1 MPSETN
7 LTMTSMWLA
16 RKHRLIFFAGLYV
29 SYLFV
34 LYGAVSVHDESILK
48 LLTRIIAPVI
58 ELGFFYTLCSVLD
71 RYARQNKSIA
81 AGVFFAAILLLLDL
95 VYTAQIYS
103 LYLSGNF
110 ITVLGI
116 ENRAE
121 SRIIRNSSLYA
132 ALSVAIAW
140 WLLFL
145 VGYVRRWK
153 EWYGG
158 DLQSAPFKRLFPL
171 MLVLLLAVAG
181 QIYAQEDTG
190 LIEADYRQTPV
201 VAFAHNYYEAMKS
214 GSSDSSQQELSS
226 SAVRQG
232 AEFPLEKKTIY
243 GEALPFPRK
252 GASDAPMNVIVIFTE
267 GTSARLLGA
276 YGGKY
281 PGLTPN
287 MDRLARVSMRVDN
300 YYNHT
305 AATYRGLQ
313 GQMTSGYPSAGGDEG
328 DSSAWESD
336 NGKKSLASIRY
347 QSVPMILR
355 DMNYRTYFIS
365 PHHDSVGLNSL
376 LRSLGFDKVFSF
388 ESISQDVAPGN
399 GMYSVEGALSDG
411 DIFNALQILLSKKT
425 ITSPAHP
432 FFMGL
437 YNFGTHA
444 FLDIMPY
451 GVKYGDGS
459 NPVLNRLHN
468 FDYEFGRFLDYF
480 LASAYSKNTILILTA
495 DHADYPDKSYKAIAD
510 KGFEPLFVDRI
521 PLIIYDPSH
530 QLPATYDAQ
539 GRTSIDFAPSLLQ
552 LLGIKDADNSFLGT
566 SLFEKSP
573 ESIGFAA
580 IGNEFFATD
589 SNGVYPERNVPKKYE
604 AQFSDGKK
612 LIDSYYQ
619 LEKEN
624 RVFGPVP
631 RCAGIACTHA
641 AASDH

>member
-1 MPSETN
+1 
-7 LTMTSMWLA
+7 MTSMWFA
-16 RKHRLIFFAGLYV
+16 RKHRPVFFAGLYLA
-29 SYLFV
+29 YLVV
-34 LYGAVSVHDESILK
+34 LYGSVNIHDESIFK
-48 LLTRIIAPVI
+48 LLTRIVAPVI
-58 ELGFFYTLCSVLD
+58 ELGFFYVLCSLLS
-71 RYARQNKSIA
+71 RSAERKKSIA
-81 AGVFFAAILLLLDL
+81 ARFFYVAIPLLVDL
-95 VYTAQIYS
+95 VYAAQVYS

-110 ITVLGI
+110 ITVLAI
-116 ENRAE
+116 ENSAE

-132 ALSVAIAW
+132 ALSVALVW

-145 VGYVRRWK
+145 LGYLLSRRGQHADRTDSDWQLPPVRW
-153 EWYGG
+153 
-158 DLQSAPFKRLFPL
+158 RLL
-171 MLVLLLAVAG
+171 AALALLLTLIG
-181 QIYAQEDTG
+181 QINAQEDTG
-190 LIEADYRQTPV
+190 LIEADYRQTPI
-201 VAFAHNYYEAMKS
+201 VALAHNYYVSMKPGNS
-214 GSSDSSQQELSS
+214 NTDSAQHEF
-226 SAVRQG
+226 AAGIGRPG
-232 AEFPLEKKTIY
+232 TEFPLEKTY
-243 GEALPFPRK
+243 TYSENLPFKRTGDP
-252 GASDAPMNVIVIFTE
+252 GETMNVIVIFTE
-267 GTSARLLGA
+267 GTSARLLGS

-287 MDRLARVSMRVDN
+287 IDRLAHISMRVVN

-328 DSSAWESD
+328 DGSAWESE
-336 NGKKSLASIRY
+336 NGKKSLSSIRY
-347 QSVPMILR
+347 QSLPMILR
-355 DMNYRTYFIS
+355 GVNYRTYFIS
-365 PHHDSVGLNSL
+365 PHHDSVGLNTL
-376 LRSLGFDKVFSF
+376 LRSLGFDKVLSF

-589 SNGVYPERNVPKKYE
+589 SNGVYPESNVPKKYE